1 MEKSIDSKML
11 SQEMGADFKNCGLKP
26 FYIVYAVGGAL

>member
-1 MEKSIDSKML
+1 ML

-26 FYIVYAVGGAL
+26 FYIVYAVGGALWT